1 LAELTAA
8 ELTATVAATAATN
21 GKRHVTSSV
30 TGILT
35 ATDPLFTA
43 LLTLWLIRSEAVGC
57 GHHPATTRPPPGHR
71 GAHSGETDQ

>member
-1 LAELTAA
+1 M
-8 ELTATVAATAATN
+8 AATAATN

-43 LLTLWLIRSEAVGC
+43 LLALWLIRSEAVGC
-57 GHHPATTRPPPGHR
+57 GHHPAAT
-71 GAHSGETDQ
+71 